1 MTADEIHSELKIKTP
16 VHKWWKREIDTL
28 SLSSNDYSL
37 REVRVHR
44 GRKVECTFS
53 KSAVRKIRERYAL
66 SCKRVYTEREHGALC
81 AIEQLLG
88 VKLIRQFKVSSY
100 YIDGYDKKNNIAY
113 EVDEG
118 HHKSNKSREADKK
131 RERDIRFLINCEFVR
146 ISV

>member
-1 MTADEIHSELKIKTP
+1 MTADDIHSELKIKTP
-16 VHKWWKREIDTL
+16 VHKWWKREIDAL

-37 REVRVHR
+37 KEIRVHR
-44 GRKVECTFS
+44 GKKIECTFS
-53 KSAVRKIRERYAL
+53 KSAIKKIRERYAL

-88 VKLIRQFKVSSY
+88 VKLIRQFKVLSY

-113 EVDEG
+113 EIDEA
-118 HHKSNKSREADKK
+118 HHKSRKGIESDCK
-131 RERDIRFLINCEFVR
+131 REKDIRFLLDCEFIR